1 LRFAPKQIYKPEQ
14 THYFIIIILAKNMLT
29 AKSLIY
35 ISFIL
40 AFAVALQ
47 NGDQVAFFTDGNFF
61 NANYQYLNAGT
72 VDGSVG
78 MAANTDYASASGT
91 WWEAQE
97 LSDGSWAFAS
107 LGNIPNDQHIYLNAN
122 TYTGVVDLAA
132 STNYATTSGTH
143 WSVQPLSDGSVAL
156 QSLGSHS
163 NPQYVYLNVNT
174 YTGAVNM
181 AGSTNYA
188 TTSGT
193 HWTIVTL
200 IPANGLIEQLAGA
213 VGSAVTGAAG
223 AAGSAVTG
231 AAGAVGGAVTG
242 AAGAVGGAVTGA
254 AGAVGGAVSGA
265 VGSVEGAL
273 SSLF

>member
-1 LRFAPKQIYKPEQ
+1 
-14 THYFIIIILAKNMLT
+14 MLK

-47 NGDQVAFFTDGNFF
+47 SGDQVAFMTDGNHF
-61 NANYQYLNAGT
+61 AAQYQYLNAGT
-72 VDGSVG
+72 VDGSVS

-107 LGNIPNDQHIYLNAN
+107 LGNIPNDQHIFLNAN
-122 TYTGVVDLAA
+122 TYTG
-132 STNYATTSGTH
+132 
-143 WSVQPLSDGSVAL
+143 
-156 QSLGSHS
+156 
-163 NPQYVYLNVNT
+163 
-174 YTGAVNM
+174 AVNL
-181 AGSTNYA
+181 AGSTNDA

-200 IPANGLIEQLAGA
+200 VPAGDTESPVVDQLLEDVDNALVGAAGA
-213 VGSAVTGAAG
+213 VGSAAG
-223 AAGSAVTG
+223 AVGSAVTG

-254 AGAVGGAVSGA
+254 AGAVGGAISGA
-265 VGSVEGAL
+265 AGAVEGAL
-273 SSLF
+273 SSIF

>member
-1 LRFAPKQIYKPEQ
+1 
-14 THYFIIIILAKNMLT
+14 MLT

-40 AFAVALQ
+40 AFAVGLQ
-47 NGDQVAFFTDGNFF
+47 NGDQVAFMTDGNHF
-61 NANYQYLNAGT
+61 AAQYQYLNAGT
-72 VDGSVG
+72 VDGSVS

-91 WWEAQE
+91 WWEAQL

-107 LGNIPNDQHIYLNAN
+107 LGNIPNDQHIFLNAN
-122 TYTGVVDLAA
+122 TYTGAVDLAG
-132 STNYATTSGTH
+132 SVNYATTSGTH
-143 WSVQPLSDGSVAL
+143 WNVVPLSDGTFAL
-156 QSLGSHS
+156 QSLGSFS
-163 NPQYVYLNVNT
+163 NPLYVYLNVNT

-200 IPANGLIEQLAGA
+200 VPAGGSDSPVVEQLLEDVNTAIIGT
-213 VGSAVTGAAG
+213 VGVIEGGVTGAAG
-223 AAGSAVTG
+223 AAGSAVIG

-242 AAGAVGGAVTGA
+242 AAGAVGGAVAGA
-254 AGAVGGAVSGA
+254 AGAAGSAISGA
-265 VGSVEGAL
+265 AGAVEGAL
-273 SSLF
+273 SSIF